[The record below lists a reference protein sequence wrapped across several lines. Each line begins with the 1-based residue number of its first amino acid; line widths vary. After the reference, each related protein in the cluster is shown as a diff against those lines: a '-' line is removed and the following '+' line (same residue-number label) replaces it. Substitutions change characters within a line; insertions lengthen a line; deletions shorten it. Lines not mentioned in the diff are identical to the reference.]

1 MACRHRRAARNGVI
15 RVCGVKTASQGQL
28 VVMLY
33 EEACRQL
40 EKAANYLKP
49 NNTIEPRFIESLG
62 QSLQKA
68 QDIITELQVSLD
80 MEKGGEIAQNLMSL
94 YVYFNRELMDA
105 NIHHNKQKILFIYD
119 MMCQL
124 RDSWIQAANSTANTT
139 APTSQDR
146 PALNITG

>member
-1 MACRHRRAARNGVI
+1 MINQGYNAYRQT
-15 RVCGVKTASQGQL
+15 GVKTASQGQL

-80 MEKGGEIAQNLMSL
+80 MEKGGEIAQNPCK
-94 YVYFNRELMDA
+94 EC
-105 NIHHNKQKILFIYD
+105 K
-119 MMCQL
+119 
-124 RDSWIQAANSTANTT
+124 T
-139 APTSQDR
+139 
-146 PALNITG
+146 